1 METINDHG
9 DVGLQELS
17 RFTHSDVMA
26 MEFSTLDEG
35 ESFYIAYAKEIGF
48 SVRKRSLQ
56 KNVRGVPCVRV
67 LVCQKQGCRDE
78 RWRSLTSRQ

>member
-35 ESFYIAYAKEIGF
+35 KSFYIAYAKEICF
-48 SVRKRSLQ
+48 SVSKRSLQ
-56 KNVRGVPCVRV
+56 KNVRGHDVS
-67 LVCQKQGCRDE
+67 KQCYSINKSNFE
-78 RWRSLTSRQ
+78 SFI